1 MQVCGHF
8 EQFFALALHH
18 FRDRNASRAT
28 DHFGDFVHTDLGFQQ
43 TRLIGRALL
52 GFGRFRLRQ
61 LLLQL
66 RQFAVLDFRHFIEL
80 ALALQFDHFAAQGVD
95 LLFDVRAA
103 LRLRFF
109 AAPDFLQLSQL
120 FFHLGDF
127 GFDQLQTL
135 LRSVVGLALDCFAFN
150 FELDQAAV
158 EFIERL
164 GFGVNLDFDARRG
177 FVNQVN
183 RFVRQKAVGDV
194 AVGQSG
200 RRDNRRI
207 GDFHAVM
214 HFVFLLQAAQNRD
227 GGLHARLVY
236 HDFLETALQ
245 RGVFFQRLA
254 VFVQRGCADTV
265 QITARQCRFEHIAR
279 INRAFGLA
287 RADHGVNLVDKH
299 DGLTGVLLNL
309 VQYGFQAL
317 LKIATVLRTGQQCRH
332 VQHQNA
338 LVFQAV
344 GHLAVDDALRQ
355 TLNDRGFTHAR
366 LTDQHRIVF
375 AATLQNLDRAANLV
389 VAANH
394 RIELAAAG
402 AFGQI
407 QCVFFQC
414 FTGVFCVWVVHVFPL
429 SNAFNGGQQGLFIQA
444 HAVQYFFQAVFA
456 LLVQQGE
463 Q

>member
-1 MQVCGHF
+1 M
-8 EQFFALALHH
+8 
-18 FRDRNASRAT
+18 
-28 DHFGDFVHTDLGFQQ
+28 
-43 TRLIGRALL
+43 
-52 GFGRFRLRQ
+52 
-61 LLLQL
+61 
-66 RQFAVLDFRHFIEL
+66 
-80 ALALQFDHFAAQGVD
+80 
-95 LLFDVRAA
+95 
-103 LRLRFF
+103 
-109 AAPDFLQLSQL
+109 
-120 FFHLGDF
+120 
-127 GFDQLQTL
+127 
-135 LRSVVGLALDCFAFN
+135 
-150 FELDQAAV
+150 
-158 EFIERL
+158 
-164 GFGVNLDFDARRG
+164 
-177 FVNQVN
+177 
-183 RFVRQKAVGDV
+183 
-194 AVGQSG
+194 
-200 RRDNRRI
+200 
-207 GDFHAVM
+207 
-214 HFVFLLQAAQNRD
+214 
-227 GGLHARLVY
+227 
-236 HDFLETALQ
+236 
-245 RGVFFQRLA
+245 
-254 VFVQRGCADTV
+254 
-265 QITARQCRFEHIAR
+265 
-279 INRAFGLA
+279 
-287 RADHGVNLVDKH
+287 NLVDKH

-389 VAANH
+389 VAANY

-463 Q
+463 QQHFGRDITVAVFLRVLLGAHEGLCQVRGQHRHARGFHHGQALHRLFHLGAHARQIHAAIA